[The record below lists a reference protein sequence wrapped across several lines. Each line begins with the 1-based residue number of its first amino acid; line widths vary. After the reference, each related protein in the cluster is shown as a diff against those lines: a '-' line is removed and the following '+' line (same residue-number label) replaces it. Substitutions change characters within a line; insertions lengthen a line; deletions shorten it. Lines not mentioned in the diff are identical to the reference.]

1 MSEPHAL
8 DIQPLQKAV
17 LALAAAM
24 ARHAQNPGDDIVRDA
39 CIQRF
44 EFTYEVSHK
53 MLKRYLEATSAN
65 PAEFDA
71 MSFQDLIRTGSERGL
86 LLSDWSRWKVFRTAR
101 SITSHT
107 YDETKAREVFAIIPE
122 FLAEASHLRDRLKD
136 AAA

>member
-53 MLKRYLEATSAN
+53 MLRRYLEATSAN

>member
-1 MSEPHAL
+1 MSQPYAL

-17 LALAAAM
+17 SALAAAM

-39 CIQRF
+39 CIQHF

-53 MLKRYLEATSAN
+53 MLRRYLEATSAN

>member
-1 MSEPHAL
+1 MSEPFAL
-8 DIQPLQKAV
+8 DTRPLEKAIG
-17 LALAAAM
+17 ALKAALD
-24 ARHAQNPGDDIVRDA
+24 RHAQSPGDDIVRDA

-44 EFTYEVSHK
+44 EFTYELSHK
-53 MLKRYLEATSAN
+53 MLKRFLEATSAN

-71 MSFQDLIRTGSERGL
+71 MPFQDLIRTGSERGL

-107 YDETKAREVFAIIPE
+107 YDEAKAREVFAIIPE

>member
-1 MSEPHAL
+1 
-8 DIQPLQKAV
+8 
-17 LALAAAM
+17 M

-53 MLKRYLEATSAN
+53 MLRRYLEATSAN

-136 AAA
+136 PAA

>member
-1 MSEPHAL
+1 MAPPYAL

-53 MLKRYLEATSAN
+53 MLRRYLEATSAN